1 MYLSKNKKS
10 GIYYI
15 YFRKDD
21 GKKTRAST
29 GTTFKSEALK
39 FLTTFEKEL
48 KNRKPSNVIT
58 LDELKKKYLASIEWA
73 HTRGSYRHSRK
84 CIERLIEYLGE
95 HINVND
101 ITKQQVE
108 TFISNIY
115 KTSQHS
121 ASLHLRHLKAIFNKA
136 IDWDYLEKNPF
147 KGIRLRMATNN
158 PIFIS
163 KDELKLIVE
172 KENNPILSTLYQF
185 AFYTGMRLSEITNL
199 EWNDV
204 DLISRII
211 KVRNKEGF
219 TTKSKRERVVPISNV
234 VLDLLANLNHN
245 SNYVFSKKTGERLN
259 GTFVSRSFKKCV
271 KASGLNP
278 KIHFHT
284 LRHSFASNL
293 VQNGA
298 NIYTI
303 QKLLGHSNISTT
315 QIYSH
320 LNQENLI
327 NTINLL
333 NDWTK
338 KINFYLWSTLITS
351 YKNKSLRKLL
361 NVIEL
366 LTQALMIGLKWSR
379 YHMSIKVK
387 SELFLGQ

>member
-29 GTTFKSEALK
+29 GTTFKKEALK
-39 FLTTFEKEL
+39 FLSTFEKEL
-48 KNRKPSNVIT
+48 KNRKRSNIIS
-58 LDELKKKYLASIEWA
+58 LGELRKKYLASIEA
-73 HTRGSYRHSRK
+73 THTKGSYRHSRK

-95 HINVND
+95 GINVND

-108 TFISNIY
+108 TFINNIY
-115 KTSQHS
+115 KTSQHT

-136 IDWDYLEKNPF
+136 IDWNYLEKNPF
-147 KGIRLRMATNN
+147 KGIRLRIATNN

-172 KENNPILSTLYQF
+172 EENNSILSSIYSF
-185 AFYTGMRLSEITNL
+185 AFYTGLRLSEITNL

-204 DLISRII
+204 DLNSRII
-211 KVRNKEGF
+211 NLKNKEGF
-219 TTKSKRERVVPISNV
+219 TTKSKKERAIPISNV
-234 VLDLLANLNHN
+234 VYDILINLDHN
-245 SNYVFSKKTGERLN
+245 SNYVFTKDEFKFNATYVSK
-259 GTFVSRSFKKCV
+259 SFKKCV
-271 KASGLNP
+271 IASNLNS

-293 VQNGA
+293 VQRGA

-320 LNQENLI
+320 LNQGNLI
-327 NTINLL
+327 SAVDLL
-333 NDWTK
+333 ND
-338 KINFYLWSTLITS
+338 
-351 YKNKSLRKLL
+351 
-361 NVIEL
+361 
-366 LTQALMIGLKWSR
+366 
-379 YHMSIKVK
+379 
-387 SELFLGQ
+387 